1 MMTRLLIEIMAVLQ
15 REEEERDLIV
25 APIQTR
31 VQVLLDFWV
40 LLALKTHYIP
50 ILVRQ
55 GILMEVATAPWLIFD
70 IIMCSKKENWIILLI
85 RTWKIYIL

>member
-1 MMTRLLIEIMAVLQ
+1 MRLLIGIMAILQ

-25 APIQTR
+25 VPIQTR

-55 GILMEVATAPWLIFD
+55 GILMEVATVPWLIFD